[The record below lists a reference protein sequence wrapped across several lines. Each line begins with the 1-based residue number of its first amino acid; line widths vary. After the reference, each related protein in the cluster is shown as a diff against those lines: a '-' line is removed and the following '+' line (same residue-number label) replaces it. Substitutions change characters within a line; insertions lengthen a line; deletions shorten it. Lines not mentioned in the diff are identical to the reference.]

1 MNTHNAHNCAV
12 DAIIEKLRSTN
23 ENRPKS
29 WITNYKKASSPC
41 GICQQNVNKNQ
52 KSLLCTQCHHLIHIK
67 CNGIS
72 VKEFKDKEHGVMPW
86 ICLSCTILNN
96 SNIFPFTLETDNSL
110 LGTNSSELPSLYDTL
125 PSLDIVSKLTNLPNL
140 SDYDIDENLDVRISS
155 HYCTVEE
162 LRSKDI
168 TAKDLALPHM
178 NIRSLPLH
186 LDELLT
192 LLEHL
197 SIDFQVIGLSE
208 IKDSLESPIVSN
220 IEIPGYKFHHTPSKS
235 ACGGV
240 GIYVKSDIKA
250 DKHDDLSLCCNE
262 FETVW
267 IEIEDSKTRNVLC
280 CCAYRHP
287 SSDIS
292 IFNDHIEDV
301 ISKLETENKL
311 IYIVGDFNTDLLKY
325 ENHTLTS
332 DFINMITTYQLQ
344 PLILHPKR
352 VIDHSSALIDNIFS
366 NNNFGNIL
374 GGSIL
379 TQITDHF
386 PQFCIISDQA
396 PEHNKCSHYAHDYR
410 KFDQAKF
417 LNEYVDLDFSFLE
430 TNDNNLNHRFDTFL
444 ASVCQLVNKHCPKK
458 KINKNTL
465 KLRNKPWITPRIQ
478 KMIRKQE
485 KLLQQLKVTNSPE
498 IYSLFKK
505 FRNHV
510 AVELKSEYF
519 HRYFDQNRTNMKLL
533 WKGIKSIIDLSA
545 SSANITLAKYPLI
558 SLLPCFQAGSRPEAD
573 DREGR
578 SLQQGLG
585 NPLNSDGGTRA
596 GLKM

>member
-1 MNTHNAHNCAV
+1 MSNSHNCAV
-12 DAIIEKLRSTN
+12 DAIIEKLRSAN
-23 ENRPKS
+23 KNRPKS
-29 WITNYKKASSPC
+29 CITNYKKASSPC

-72 VKEFKDKEHGVMPW
+72 VKDFKDKEHGVMPW

-125 PSLDIVSKLTNLPNL
+125 PLLTLPTNLPNL

-155 HYCTVEE
+155 HYCTFEE

-168 TAKDLALPHM
+168 TAKDLALLHM

-250 DKHDDLSLCCNE
+250 DKRDDLSLCCSE

-267 IEIEDSKTRNVLC
+267 IEIENSNTKNVLF

-292 IFNDHIEDV
+292 IFNDHIQDV

-311 IYIVGDFNTDLLKY
+311 IYIMGDFNIDLLKY

-344 PLILHPKR
+344 PLILHPTR
-352 VIDHSSALIDNIFS
+352 VTDHSSTLIDNIFS

-396 PEHNKCSHYAHDYR
+396 PEYNKCSYYAHDYR

-417 LNEYVDLDFSFLE
+417 LNEYMDLDFSFLE

-465 KLRNKPWITPRIQ
+465 KFRNKPWITPRIQ
-478 KMIRKQE
+478 KMIRKKKSCSNNL
-485 KLLQQLKVTNSPE
+485 KLLILP
-498 IYSLFKK
+498 K
-505 FRNHV
+505 FTPFSRSFET
-510 AVELKSEYF
+510 A
-519 HRYFDQNRTNMKLL
+519 LL
-533 WKGIKSIIDLSA
+533 
-545 SSANITLAKYPLI
+545 
-558 SLLPCFQAGSRPEAD
+558 
-573 DREGR
+573 
-578 SLQQGLG
+578 
-585 NPLNSDGGTRA
+585 LNSKQAKVNIFISTLIRTEQI
-596 GLKM
+596 